1 MKKWWRNKSGR
12 AKTITALAV
21 LLLLQM
27 GLCFASPG
35 EPPWFDWLF
44 RIRPNPFAHIHLGLI
59 VVEFYLCLFTFLLL
73 LIAVLMS
80 VGASWSAVD
89 SDLSVVP
96 RSWDGTDEERTDEI
110 K

>member
-1 MKKWWRNKSGR
+1 MGKWWKNKSGL

-44 RIRPNPFAHIHLGLI
+44 RIRPNPFQELRLGLI

-80 VGASWSAVD
+80 IGASWREGDSAM
-89 SDLSVVP
+89 SVVP
-96 RSWDGTDEERTDEI
+96 RSWDETEDDRTDEI

>member
-1 MKKWWRNKSGR
+1 MGKWWRNKSGR
-12 AKTITALAV
+12 AKTITTLAV
-21 LLLLQM
+21 LLILQM

-44 RIRPNPFAHIHLGLI
+44 RIRPNPFQELRLGLL